1 MRWRAL
7 PAAKQWREAAD
18 KPPMAADL
26 APDAGKALERHKR
39 RKRSPGV
46 AVDVEKAGEASYVVS
61 SPYSD
66 SRAWEAMICEALGT
80 RSASTARTFLYQ
92 LTELRSQNWHPS
104 ETEGERG
111 EWCPDEDELNMILAM
126 VAGIKPRNELE
137 AAQAAQMV
145 AVHLMTMKLAA
156 RVLSA
161 GCTVPQDVAIVGKL
175 ARTFSTQMDAL
186 GRAKGRKTTRQTIK
200 VSHEKHIHQHQH
212 VHLEGGASQNG
223 SQCHAAKET
232 GTVETEGRTALPC
245 PNKGGGVVP
254 FPSREGK
261 ACVPNARRKGGG
273 SEG

>member
-1 MRWRAL
+1 MRWRAA
-7 PAAKQWREAAD
+7 PAVKPRREPGE
-18 KPPMAADL
+18 KPPM
-26 APDAGKALERHKR
+26 PEEFTPVAGKALERHR
-39 RKRSPGV
+39 RRSLSPGA
-46 AVDVEKAGEASYVVS
+46 AVDVEKVGEVSYVVA
-61 SPYSD
+61 SPHSD
-66 SRAWEAMICEALGT
+66 DEAWQAMICDALGT
-80 RSASTARTFLYQ
+80 RSTRTAQTFLNQ
-92 LTELRSQNWHPS
+92 LAELCSQNWHPS

-111 EWCPDEDELNMILAM
+111 EWCPDEAELNMILAM
-126 VAGIKPRNELE
+126 VAGIKPRNEME

-145 AVHLMTMKLAA
+145 AVHLMTMQLLA

-175 ARTFSTQMDAL
+175 ARTFSMQMDAL

-212 VHLEGGASQNG
+212 VHLEGGAPQNE

-232 GTVETEGRTALPC
+232 GAVETEGCAALPC
-245 PNKGGGVVP
+245 PDKGGGVVP

-261 ACVPNARRKGGG
+261 ARVSNARRKGGG